1 MDEKKKEFI
10 VPKAEIVSFEV
21 EDIITDSAGL
31 TGWNDDDNTEVWG

>member
-10 VPKAEIVSFEV
+10 VPKAEIVSFEC

-31 TGWNDDDNTEVWG
+31 NGWGDDDNTEVWG